1 MGYCGILS
9 FLDLVGVAVFAI
21 SGMLTAGRKKLDI
34 FGAVVVAT
42 VTAIGGGTLRDML
55 LGEPVFW
62 LQKPIYL
69 WVILVSAAFFPVFLH
84 QKKPPTRAILIA
96 DAFGLA
102 VFSITGAAVA
112 NQKGLPIILV
122 LVMAIMTG
130 AAGGL
135 LRDIL
140 CGEIP
145 LILRREIYATAAMA
159 GGLVYA
165 LLDRWKVS
173 FPASAYIGMA
183 VVFLLRG
190 IAISRNFNLPRLTIA
205 DSDEK

>member
-1 MGYCGILS
+1 MEYCGILS
-9 FLDLVGVAVFAI
+9 FLDLFGVAVFAI

-69 WVILVSAAFFPVFLH
+69 WVIPASAAFSPVFLH

-112 NQKGLPIILV
+112 NQKGFPIILV
-122 LVMAIMTG
+122 LVIAIMTG

-135 LRDIL
+135 CAGPSLWGNTHDFTERNL
-140 CGEIP
+140 CYRG
-145 LILRREIYATAAMA
+145 YGWWTGFCTA
-159 GGLVYA
+159 GPVQ
-165 LLDRWKVS
+165 D
-173 FPASAYIGMA
+173 
-183 VVFLLRG
+183 
-190 IAISRNFNLPRLTIA
+190 
-205 DSDEK
+205 